1 MTLTGDSVPR
11 WARGVRLRE
20 DAARERWV
28 ILAPE
33 RLFEPDE
40 TALTVLRLIDGT
52 RTVDHIVTILAADFD
67 APHAE
72 IEADVMS
79 LLRELATRHVIA
91 A

>member
-20 DAARERWV
+20 DAARGRWV

-52 RTVDHIVTILAADFD
+52 RTLDQIVETLAADFD
-67 APHAE
+67 APYAE

-79 LLRELATRHVIA
+79 LLRELAMCHVIA